1 MKEQHK
7 DGRVVVVNVKKNTE
21 VQLVNNNIVKKKK
34 FTSPKENISEKKCKS
49 LQADLEHVSG
59 HSQAMFGF
67 RPKRTSFLQGIW
79 FHYRLL
85 ETFEKV
91 TFT

>member
-34 FTSPKENISEKKCKS
+34 FTSPKENISEK
-49 LQADLEHVSG
+49 
-59 HSQAMFGF
+59 
-67 RPKRTSFLQGIW
+67 PKQLPFSKFCFNMKWLAS
-79 FHYRLL
+79 
-85 ETFEKV
+85 
-91 TFT
+91 